1 MPKQTMHRDSRSPP
15 NRAPAQSDPSASRRA
30 ETIVP
35 AAGFRTFPQRSQT
48 DARTAP
54 VSIPGQN
61 HTRKSSPSAAPGTPD
76 RSLPRRRFG
85 QGRQRSPR
93 RPMRRSPPPRGGGAP
108 QKKRGRSAAIP
119 RRTPAPPPGPKLRPR
134 PTAPPRP
141 PTPPPPRR
149 GGKGPLK
156 KQNRTIRNYRS
167 ASCSRRTNSRTAC
180 REKSSP
186 CEVRIC
192 PVVGCS
198 SICFSPLS

>member
-35 AAGFRTFPQRSQT
+35 AAGFRTFPQRPQT

-61 HTRKSSPSAAPGTPD
+61 HTRKSSPSAGPGTPD
-76 RSLPRRRFG
+76 RT
-85 QGRQRSPR
+85 
-93 RPMRRSPPPRGGGAP
+93 
-108 QKKRGRSAAIP
+108 SAA
-119 RRTPAPPPGPKLRPR
+119 PKIRPR
-134 PTAPPRP
+134 PTALAPATNATAASRE
-141 PTPPPPRR
+141 
-149 GGKGPLK
+149 GKRPLK

-167 ASCSRRTNSRTAC
+167 ASRSRRTNSRTAC